1 MRCYHIDKYHLY
13 LLSALFW
20 ERPEL
25 LIIAS
30 DIIYVSCYRVHDLCV
45 LSLAIAQAYALV
57 KTSLQTVP
65 IRQNGI
71 VVSCSQGA
79 QLSISAYQYPFM
91 HKVYVHFILTIHFR
105 CRYWLPTRIYGM
117 QRSETM
123 LCIDS
128 WTLWWESYL
137 WGQLRWVG
145 LWSVSKH
152 FTYHHLMCCC
162 YVSTVL
168 LIASLL
174 LLFYNTTY
182 AEVIHSH
189 K

>member
-1 MRCYHIDKYHLY
+1 MSSILSCKVLWAEACLTTLPHM
-13 LLSALFW
+13 LLSHRQIPHLFAQCVILR
-20 ERPEL
+20 EARITHNSKRYYL
-25 LIIAS
+25 CF
-30 DIIYVSCYRVHDLCV
+30 CYRVHDLYV

-152 FTYHHLMCCC
+152 FLTTIWCAAVVCP
-162 YVSTVL
+162 
-168 LIASLL
+168 
-174 LLFYNTTY
+174 LFY
-182 AEVIHSH
+182 
-189 K
+189 

>member
-1 MRCYHIDKYHLY
+1 MCCYHIDKYHIY
-13 LLSALFW
+13 LLSVLFW

-30 DIIYVSCYRVHDLCV
+30 DIIYVSCYRAHDLYV
-45 LSLAIAQAYALV
+45 LSLAIAQAYAIV

-65 IRQNGI
+65 IRQNRRK
-71 VVSCSQGA
+71 SCCLLFTGSTT
-79 QLSISAYQYPFM
+79 LSISVFQYPFM

-117 QRSETM
+117 QWSETM

-152 FTYHHLMCCC
+152 FLTTIWCAA
-162 YVSTVL
+162 VL
-168 LIASLL
+168 CP
-174 LLFYNTTY
+174 LFY
-182 AEVIHSH
+182 
-189 K
+189 